1 MEEGEAISL
10 REKLDRLKSS
20 PKENSGKDPKSIS
33 AHPERSII
41 GNKYAFIAIMLA
53 IIVLAIIL
61 RLGMLKYS
69 GFFEP
74 DGFFHYSVI
83 RQAITSNHYIVPMY
97 LALSG
102 FPSHNAIT
110 EPTGFYYVT
119 IVPYIF
125 LQYLG
130 ISYYNIMRLVPVF
143 FGILDV
149 LGVYFLGKYLTGS
162 RFGGILASLFIAI
175 SSGDIARTAALVYRG
190 DGFVTIF
197 IMLSLIFFVKTAM
210 EGKKRRMLYIYAL
223 LGALSLDV
231 ALFVWG
237 GAPFGVVVYLLA
249 IAFLLLYAFIKG
261 DSKLAIAS
269 VVLLLAMMVF
279 YIIEQIMIV
288 TTILRQVPSLGSP
301 HFFVFYLPL
310 LFGGLIALYL
320 LEKKPFPGITK
331 NWKSRAA
338 FSISLSLLAVL
349 IITLGFPNLIS
360 ALATGKGGVIA
371 SSSLNVTIQELQ
383 PPTLAFIWDSFS
395 YQIILAPVGVV
406 VFLLLKRRVTKPGSM
421 AMANLTFLAVF
432 SYFISTSY
440 LQDHAIRFNSL
451 VSAPIAILS
460 ACAVYYIAAFF
471 YSKKNIIIKY
481 APMGLFTAL
490 IILNLAQTATASFT
504 SAQADNINP
513 GFLSAM
519 AWMYNNTP
527 KNATVLDLWPDG
539 SVVEGWAQRT
549 SYTDSV
555 GGQNDTRIYNFS
567 RWLFSNTPDPS
578 FLINASM
585 PQYFVVRN
593 YWYYELGGIAVEGNI
608 TNASNYGFDLMTS
621 LSIQHNG
628 NQTAYLFNSST
639 YDSELIVQPT
649 SNSQSEF
656 AAFISVP
663 GYSTRVPIRGVI
675 FVNDSGGP
683 YSEVLS
689 KVNNTLNYTL
699 LVEYSQNGITGGALL
714 GKDMPTS
721 NLFRFTYLCNIAYC
735 PYNASGITM
744 NVVYSNNDTKIIKI
758 DYPNQS

>member
-1 MEEGEAISL
+1 MEESEAISL
-10 REKLDRLKSS
+10 RRKLDRLKSS
-20 PKENSGKDPKSIS
+20 TSDHNNGAEEKSKHSEEGIV
-33 AHPERSII
+33 
-41 GNKYAFIAIMLA
+41 GNRYAFLSIMLI
-53 IIVLAIIL
+53 IIVLAVIL
-61 RLGMLKYS
+61 RVGMLKYS

-119 IVPYIF
+119 IVPYIL
-125 LQYLG
+125 LQHLG
-130 ISYYNIMRLVPVF
+130 ISYYNIMRLIPVF

-149 LGVYFLGKYLTGS
+149 LGVYLLAKYLTGS
-162 RFGGILASLFIAI
+162 RIGGILGALFIAI

-197 IMLSLIFFVKTAM
+197 VMLSLVFFVKTAM
-210 EGKKRRMLYIYAL
+210 EGKSRRMLYIYAL
-223 LGALSLDV
+223 IGAFSLDV

-237 GAPFGVVVYLLA
+237 GAPFGVVIYMLA
-249 IAFLLLYAFIKG
+249 IAFLVLYAFIKSEIRFG
-261 DSKLAIAS
+261 KAA
-269 VVLLLAMMVF
+269 VVLLLGMLLF
-279 YIIEQIMIV
+279 YAIEQLMVI
-288 TTILRQVPSLGSP
+288 TTILRYTPSLGSP

-310 LFGGLIALYL
+310 LFGSLIAIWL
-320 LEKKPFPGITK
+320 LDKKPFPSIIK
-331 NWKSRAA
+331 NWRSRAA
-338 FSISLSLLAVL
+338 FSLSISLLAAIV
-349 IITLGFPNLIS
+349 ITLAFPNLIS

-383 PPTLAFIWDSFS
+383 PPTLAFIFDSFS
-395 YQIILAPVGVV
+395 YQIILAPVGIIA
-406 VFLLLKRRVTKPGSM
+406 FLLLKRKVTKPGGIER
-421 AMANLTFLAVF
+421 ANFAFLAVL
-432 SYFISTSY
+432 SYFLSTSY

-460 ACAVYYIAAFF
+460 AYAVYSIAKFF
-471 YSKKNIIIKY
+471 YLRRNVILKY
-481 APMGLFTAL
+481 MPMGLFTAL

-578 FLINASM
+578 FLINASR
-585 PQYFVVRN
+585 PEYFVVRN

-608 TNASNYGFDLMTS
+608 TNASNYGFDVMTS
-621 LSIQHNG
+621 LSIQHSN
-628 NQTAYLFNSST
+628 NQTIYLFNSST
-639 YDSELIVQPT
+639 YDAELIVQPT
-649 SNSQSEF
+649 SSTESKF
-656 AAFISVP
+656 ATFISVP
-663 GYSTRVPIRGVI
+663 GYSARAPIRGVI
-675 FVNDSGGP
+675 FINESGGP
-683 YSEVLS
+683 YSEALS
-689 KVNNTLNYTL
+689 TVNHTLNYTL
-699 LVEYSQNGITGGALL
+699 VVDYSPNGITGGALI
-714 GKDMPTS
+714 GADMPTS
-721 NLFRFTYLCNIAYC
+721 NLFRFTYLCNMALC

-744 NVVYSNNDTKIIKI
+744 QVVYSNNDTKIIKI
-758 DYPNQS
+758 NYPTQN